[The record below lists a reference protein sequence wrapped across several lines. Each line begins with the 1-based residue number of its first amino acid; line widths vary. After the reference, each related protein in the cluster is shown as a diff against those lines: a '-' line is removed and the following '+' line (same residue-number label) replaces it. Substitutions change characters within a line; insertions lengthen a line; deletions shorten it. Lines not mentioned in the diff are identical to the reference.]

1 MSVPGFFTAVPD
13 YRLPHPEV
21 PLRLILTAHLAL
33 VKAFELLREVPPAG
47 FLLSTAK
54 EDDITRQ
61 LHWIMEN
68 RLLRSKEVAGF
79 DTRRIKNVVRAPEVT
94 NYDGQHPAK
103 KPDLVLFLLKRES
116 LSVLRSHDGIF
127 AECKPVDDAHP
138 VGTHYC
144 DSGVKRF
151 INGDYAWA
159 MQEGM
164 LVAYARGGRTIS
176 KDLTPV
182 FASGSRHTE
191 LGSPSA
197 PAVVSI
203 SRASKNSEAL
213 HATQHQRRF
222 AWPAGHGNACAI
234 RIFHS
239 WHNCS

>member
-1 MSVPGFFTAVPD
+1 
-13 YRLPHPEV
+13 
-21 PLRLILTAHLAL
+21 
-33 VKAFELLREVPPAG
+33 
-47 FLLSTAK
+47 
-54 EDDITRQ
+54 
-61 LHWIMEN
+61 
-68 RLLRSKEVAGF
+68 
-79 DTRRIKNVVRAPEVT
+79 
-94 NYDGQHPAK
+94 
-103 KPDLVLFLLKRES
+103 VLFLLKRES

-138 VGTHYC
+138 VGAHYC

-176 KDLTPV
+176 KDLTPAL
-182 FASGSRHTE
+182 ASGSRRTE
-191 LGSPSA
+191 LGYPSL
-197 PAVVSI
+197 PTVVNT

-213 HATQHQRRF
+213 QATQHQRHF